1 MDKIVVNPVFRQ
13 DVDGRLFK
21 EKVSNSNLQDTLLF
35 NDLYTRLSIVKGDLA
50 LFPNLGL
57 KQHLFNFG
65 FVDES
70 DIAINISKFESDL
83 ESQLNRECAVDY
95 SLDRDNKEVAITF
108 GVQGL
113 KYPISFKYMQVQ
125 NSIKVIDYKF
135 EEL

>member
-21 EKVSNSNLQDTLLF
+21 EKASNGNLQDTLLF

-83 ESQLNRECAVDY
+83 ESQLNRECVV
-95 SLDRDNKEVAITF
+95 VAITF